1 MIDLLA
7 RATLR
12 SRFAL
17 QIQAL
22 LVGAVLGWIAWEL
35 SRVAHGSRFN
45 LVMALVVVVAGA
57 TSFVLYTLHTRATHT
72 PPSPQN
78 HRAAVR
84 NCLSLIGCGV
94 AVSMHGLQASLS

>member
-1 MIDLLA
+1 MIELLA

-17 QIQAL
+17 QLQAL

-35 SRVAHGSRFN
+35 SLVAHGSSFA
-45 LVMALVVVVAGA
+45 LVMALIMVATGSA
-57 TSFVLYTLHTRATHT
+57 SFVLYALHARMTRTPSDRPTHA
-72 PPSPQN
+72 
-78 HRAAVR
+78 AAVR

-94 AVSMHGLQASLS
+94 AVAMHGLQASMT